1 MVEVA
6 INNLRI
12 QLRERL
18 TREKHPWVL
27 LEKGLTTPLCFK
39 CGGHGHY
46 FIICQ
51 STRLYFCIEEVESES
66 KVDPKEVESHK
77 KEQLG
82 EEGDYLKGICSC

>member
-1 MVEVA
+1 MSVVG
-6 INNLRI
+6 
-12 QLRERL
+12 
-18 TREKHPWVL
+18 
-27 LEKGLTTPLCFK
+27 KGLTTPLCFK

-51 STRLYFCIEEVESES
+51 SKRLHFCIEEVESES